1 MGPAPYNQAA
11 APPPPR
17 PMRAL
22 FLIPGDD
29 TRQLQALPAVAA
41 VADQLGF
48 SLQVVCPAGA
58 AAVWKLLPAVEKV
71 IPFSFDDATL
81 ADWANLL
88 GSVREPDFQACI
100 NLAGGRQVD
109 LMLSMS
115 HIPARVAAA
124 GFSATARVS
133 VPSGG
138 WPAQALAAYL
148 QPIGVRIDADAFR
161 LSLPPQALADAAAAL
176 PPGDGPMLLL
186 APAGVPGDWP
196 AERWQALPGTIR
208 ERLPALR
215 SLTLPAAGGSL
226 AERAARIAASDVVLS
241 SDPVS
246 EELALLCGVPLVALG
261 RPQDSLPSRPQ
272 VKGLDAPQGLGGV
285 SGDAVLAAL
294 GLG

>member
-1 MGPAPYNQAA
+1 
-11 APPPPR
+11 
-17 PMRAL
+17 MRAL
-22 FLIPGDD
+22 FLVPGDE

-48 SLQVVCPAGA
+48 SLQVACAAGTA
-58 AAVWKLLPAVEKV
+58 PVWKLLPAVEKV

-81 ADWANLL
+81 ADWANLM

-115 HIPARVAAA
+115 HIPTRIAAS

-133 VPSGG
+133 VPPGG

-148 QPIGVRIDADAFR
+148 QPIGVRLDADAFR
-161 LSLPPQALADAAAAL
+161 LTLPPKALAEAASSQPA
-176 PPGDGPMLLL
+176 GDGPMLLL

-196 AERWQALPGTIR
+196 ADRWEELPATIR

-215 SLTLPAAGGSL
+215 SLLLPASRGSL
-226 AERAARIAASDVVLS
+226 AERAARIAASDVVLT

-261 RPQDSLPSRPQ
+261 RPQDSLPARPQ
-272 VKGLDAPQGLGGV
+272 VKGLDPSEGLG
-285 SGDAVLAAL
+285 SLSTDAVLTAL